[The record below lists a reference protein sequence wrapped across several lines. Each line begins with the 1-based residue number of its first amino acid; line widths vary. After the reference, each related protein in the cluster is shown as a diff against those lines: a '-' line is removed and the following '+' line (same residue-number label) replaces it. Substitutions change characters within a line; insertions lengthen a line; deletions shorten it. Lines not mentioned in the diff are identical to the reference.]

1 MPATERNFQSSFS
14 LLFGIWRH
22 LSRERKIQLGL
33 LLMVMFLS
41 SAAEV
46 VSLGAVIPFL
56 AIISDPNKLSDWP
69 VINNSRI
76 FIFLVKKAISY
87 CSSPLFL

>member
-1 MPATERNFQSSFS
+1 M
-14 LLFGIWRH
+14 LFGIWRH
-22 LSRERKIQLGL
+22 LSRERKIQLE

-56 AIISDPNKLSDWP
+56 AIFQIQ
-69 VINNSRI
+69 INYPI
-76 FIFLVKKAISY
+76 GQLLITHVFFIFW
-87 CSSPLFL
+87 